1 MGRVKSV
8 ALLTKQLEFA
18 TARQTYYSTPRPG
31 KTTVDPNPKDTVV
44 YECSTYKVG
53 AASVKLKLQA
63 SKSSIDKFGGLDAL
77 GLVATDPTA
86 VLAPKGFR
94 PAKIKGTVGAD
105 TPTVR
110 TSPVSG
116 RRVVKYS
123 AEASGDAKANFTAP
137 IGGSTDVTQRTLF
150 QSIVEAVAAD
160 FNAGEG
166 GYGRLWFTPEYL
178 PTSG

>member
-1 MGRVKSV
+1 MGRIRSV
-8 ALLTKQLEFA
+8 AALTKQLEFA

-31 KTTVDPNPKDTVV
+31 KTTVDPNPKDSVV

-53 AASVKLKLQA
+53 AASVKVKIQA

-77 GLVATDPTA
+77 GLTETDPTA
-86 VLAPKGFR
+86 VLVPRGFR
-94 PAKIKGTVGAD
+94 PAKIRGTVGAD
-105 TPTVR
+105 TPTAA

-116 RRVVKYS
+116 RRVIKYS

-137 IGGSTDVTQRTLF
+137 IGGASDATQRTLF
-150 QSIVEAVAAD
+150 AAIVEAVAAD
-160 FNAGEG
+160 FKADTG